1 MWLLPNPFS
10 RSAIRPKVIEIF
22 YFLHKNTR
30 CLISREFEKEEIM
43 ALKKQTPKKSLTL
56 RSKKANPKKIIAKK
70 TIFPILNTKDLP
82 ATQGMLTL
90 VQNQIKTGLLSLDKK
105 TQSRFDTVDARFS
118 QVDAEFANI
127 RSEFSKMNSRFS
139 KIDSRFSEMDS
150 KFASLH
156 SELSRIAVIIEAQ
169 DSRNRFVLE
178 GYEQVYHRQDRFE
191 QKIDQR
197 VHAQEE
203 IIATNAKPTPDPA

>member
-1 MWLLPNPFS
+1 MALQ
-10 RSAIRPKVIEIF
+10 
-22 YFLHKNTR
+22 YKNR
-30 CLISREFEKEEIM
+30 YLISRDFKKEEIM
-43 ALKKQTPKKSLTL
+43 ALKKQTPKKPLTL
-56 RSKKANPKKIIAKK
+56 RSKKAKSKKIQAKK
-70 TIFPILNTKDLP
+70 TIIPILNTKALP

-118 QVDAEFANI
+118 QVDARFSQVDARFNQVDAEFANM
-127 RSEFSKMNSRFS
+127 RSEFS

-178 GYEQVYHRQDRFE
+178 GYEQIFHRQDRFE
-191 QKIDQR
+191 QKIDRR
-197 VHAQEE
+197 VQALEE

>member
-1 MWLLPNPFS
+1 MALQ
-10 RSAIRPKVIEIF
+10 
-22 YFLHKNTR
+22 YKNR
-30 CLISREFEKEEIM
+30 YLISRDFKKEEIM
-43 ALKKQTPKKSLTL
+43 ALKKQTPKKPLTL
-56 RSKKANPKKIIAKK
+56 RSKKANSKKIKAKK
-70 TIFPILNTKDLP
+70 AIIPVLNTKDLP

-105 TQSRFDTVDARFS
+105 NQSRFDTVDARFS
-118 QVDAEFANI
+118 QVDARFSQVDARFNQVDAEFANM
-127 RSEFSKMNSRFS
+127 RSEFS

-178 GYEQVYHRQDRFE
+178 GYEQIFHRQDRFE
-191 QKIDQR
+191 QKIDRR
-197 VHAQEE
+197 VQALEE

>member
-1 MWLLPNPFS
+1 
-10 RSAIRPKVIEIF
+10 
-22 YFLHKNTR
+22 
-30 CLISREFEKEEIM
+30 M

-105 TQSRFDTVDARFS
+105 TQSRFDTVDARFSQVDARFS

-197 VHAQEE
+197 VHALEE

>member
-1 MWLLPNPFS
+1 
-10 RSAIRPKVIEIF
+10 
-22 YFLHKNTR
+22 
-30 CLISREFEKEEIM
+30 M
-43 ALKKQTPKKSLTL
+43 ALKKQMPKKPLTL
-56 RSKKANPKKIIAKK
+56 RSKKANSKKIKAKK
-70 TIFPILNTKDLP
+70 TIIPILNTKDLP

-118 QVDAEFANI
+118 QVDAEFANM
-127 RSEFSKMNSRFS
+127 RSEFS
-139 KIDSRFSEMDS
+139 KIDSRFSEIDS

-178 GYEQVYHRQDRFE
+178 GYEQIYYRQDRFE
-191 QKIDQR
+191 QKIDRR
-197 VHAQEE
+197 VQALEE